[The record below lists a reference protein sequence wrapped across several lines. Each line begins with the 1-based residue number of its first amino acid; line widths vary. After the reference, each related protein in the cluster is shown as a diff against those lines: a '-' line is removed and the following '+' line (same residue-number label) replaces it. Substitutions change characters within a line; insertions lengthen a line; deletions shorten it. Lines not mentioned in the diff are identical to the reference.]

1 MNACM
6 KNRKLPKG
14 FTLIELMIVVAVV
27 AVLAAIAIPS
37 YRDYIRRSQRAEARA
52 EVLRAEGW
60 LERFYTENNRYSN
73 NAANTENTNFS
84 TIFTGVPAGTTT
96 RYTIALTITNAGAGY
111 TITAT
116 PTTTGPMNGDAC
128 GAYSKTNTGA
138 LTYNGTGSRCLN

>member
-1 MNACM
+1 M
-6 KNRKLPKG
+6 KARMKSRKPLKG

-27 AVLAAIAIPS
+27 GVLAAIAIPS
-37 YRDYIRRSQRAEARA
+37 YQDYVRRSQRAEARA

-73 NAANTENTNFS
+73 NATNDQNTAFS
-84 TIFTGVPAGTTT
+84 TRFTGVPAGSTT
-96 RYTIALTITNAGAGY
+96 RYTIALTITNGGASY
-111 TITAT
+111 TISAT